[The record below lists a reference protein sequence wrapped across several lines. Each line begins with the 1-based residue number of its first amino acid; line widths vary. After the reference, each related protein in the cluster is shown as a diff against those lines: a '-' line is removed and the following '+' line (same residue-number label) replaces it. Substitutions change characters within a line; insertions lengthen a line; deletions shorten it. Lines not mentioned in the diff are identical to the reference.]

1 MLLRKDCPTS
11 SEIKPKG
18 PARSASARRSAVSH
32 QNGVPSEYVW
42 KASSSCL
49 LLYRQELTSQR
60 QRPPPRE
67 RLRVRT
73 SLPHRVLSQTSRVFD
88 RWQHSGCRICL
99 PLLVTSF

>member
-18 PARSASARRSAVSH
+18 RARSASARRSAVSH

-49 LLYRQELTSQR
+49 LLYRSVQGVAAFGEPHLPAAAHHFISIVNVSRSRADVAIQT
-60 QRPPPRE
+60 
-67 RLRVRT
+67 RLAY
-73 SLPHRVLSQTSRVFD
+73 HAN
-88 RWQHSGCRICL
+88 
-99 PLLVTSF
+99 